1 MSANLDQMREPVIGL
16 VGGLG
21 VGAAVHY
28 YRELAAA
35 ADRIG
40 QPLHLSMVHAQM
52 SRVYEH
58 ASAGDRDSL
67 ARYLAGILSQL
78 QASGATI
85 GVIPALTPHLA
96 IDELLPIAPLPLVSL
111 IDAVNTEIASR
122 GFKRVALLGT
132 RFVVESNLFG
142 KLHGV
147 EVIQP
152 AADDI
157 TVIHDTYSQLARQGS
172 VSDGQRDRLIAIA
185 QSLCERQ
192 SVEAILLAGTDLAI
206 LFNEANTPFPSL
218 DCARAHIDAIVRV
231 IEGPRPT

>member
-1 MSANLDQMREPVIGL
+1 
-16 VGGLG
+16 
-21 VGAAVHY
+21 
-28 YRELAAA
+28 
-35 ADRIG
+35 
-40 QPLHLSMVHAQM
+40 M

-58 ASAGDRDSL
+58 ASAGDSDGL
-67 ARYLAGILSQL
+67 ARYLAGIRSQL

-111 IDAVNTEIASR
+111 IDAVNTEIAAR
-122 GFKRVALLGT
+122 GLKRVALLGT

-142 KLHGV
+142 KLQGV

-157 TVIHDTYSQLARQGS
+157 TVIHDTYSQLAREGS
-172 VSDGQRDRLIAIA
+172 VSDAQRARLIAIA
-185 QSLCERQ
+185 QSLCDHQ

-218 DCARAHIDAIVRV
+218 DCAHAHIDAIGRV
-231 IEGPRPT
+231 VAAPRTT